1 MSVDPKLRVKQ
12 LIIGVQQDCGRYA
25 ELQQQLLRQHSLLAA
40 HDVNGLAE
48 HNQQQTQLM
57 AAVQQQA
64 QQRCQHLL
72 ALGLKPDEKGMATLI
87 AKLPASLQ
95 KNVASQWQQL
105 EQLLQQCLRQNELN
119 GRLLAGQIETIN
131 TLLEQEQP
139 YGKLESFPD

>member
-1 MSVDPKLRVKQ
+1 MSLDPKLRVKQ
-12 LIIGVQQDCGRYA
+12 LIIAIQQDCGRYA
-25 ELQQQLLRQHSLLAA
+25 ELQQVLLRQHSLLAA
-40 HDVNGLAE
+40 HDVDGLAE
-48 HNQQQTQLM
+48 HNQLQTQLM
-57 AAVQQQA
+57 VVVQQQA

-131 TLLEQEQP
+131 TLLGQEQP
-139 YGKLESFPD
+139 YGQLERFPD

>member
-48 HNQQQTQLM
+48 HNQRQTQLM

-131 TLLEQEQP
+131 TLLGQEQP
-139 YGKLESFPD
+139 YGQLERFPD

>member
-1 MSVDPKLRVKQ
+1 MSLDPKLRVKQ
-12 LIIGVQQDCGRYA
+12 LIIGIQQDCGRYA
-25 ELQQQLLRQHSLLAA
+25 ELQQLLLRQHSLLAA
-40 HDVNGLAE
+40 HDVDGLAE

-57 AAVQQQA
+57 VAVQQQA

-131 TLLEQEQP
+131 TLLGQEQP
-139 YGKLESFPD
+139 YGQLERFPD

>member
-1 MSVDPKLRVKQ
+1 MSLDPKLRVKQ
-12 LIIGVQQDCGRYA
+12 LIIGIQQDCGRYA
-25 ELQQQLLRQHSLLAA
+25 ELQQVLLRQHSLLAA
-40 HDVNGLAE
+40 HDVDGLAE
-48 HNQQQTQLM
+48 HNQLQTQLM
-57 AAVQQQA
+57 VVVQQQA

-105 EQLLQQCLRQNELN
+105 EQLLQQCLHQNELN

-131 TLLEQEQP
+131 TLLGQEQP
-139 YGKLESFPD
+139 YGQLERFPD

>member
-1 MSVDPKLRVKQ
+1 MSLDPKLRVKQ
-12 LIIGVQQDCGRYA
+12 LIIGIQQDCGRYA
-25 ELQQQLLRQHSLLAA
+25 ELQQVLLRQHSLLAA
-40 HDVNGLAE
+40 HDVDGLAE

-57 AAVQQQA
+57 IVVQQQA

-131 TLLEQEQP
+131 TLLGQEQP
-139 YGKLESFPD
+139 YGQLERFPD

>member
-1 MSVDPKLRVKQ
+1 MSVDPKQRVKQ
-12 LIIGVQQDCGRYA
+12 LIIGIQQDCGRYA
-25 ELQQQLLRQHSLLAA
+25 ELQQQLLRQHNLLAA

-57 AAVQQQA
+57 VAVQKQA

-72 ALGLKPDEKGMATLI
+72 ALGLKPDEKGMAILI

-95 KNVASQWQQL
+95 KNVTSQWQQL
-105 EQLLQQCLRQNELN
+105 EQLLHQCLRQNELN

-131 TLLEQEQP
+131 SLLGQEQP
-139 YGKLESFPD
+139 YGQLERFPD

>member
-131 TLLEQEQP
+131 TLLGQEQP
-139 YGKLESFPD
+139 DGKLESFPD

>member
-48 HNQQQTQLM
+48 HNQRQTQLM

-87 AKLPASLQ
+87 AKLPISLQ
-95 KNVASQWQQL
+95 KNVARQWQQL

-131 TLLEQEQP
+131 TLLGQEQP
-139 YGKLESFPD
+139 YGQLERFPD

>member
-131 TLLEQEQP
+131 TLLGQEQP
-139 YGKLESFPD
+139 YGQLERFPD

>member
-1 MSVDPKLRVKQ
+1 MSLDPKLRVKQ
-12 LIIGVQQDCGRYA
+12 LIIGIQQDCGRYA
-25 ELQQQLLRQHSLLAA
+25 ELQQLLLRQHSLLAA
-40 HDVNGLAE
+40 HDVDGLAE
-48 HNQQQTQLM
+48 HNQLQTQLM
-57 AAVQQQA
+57 VVVQQQA

-105 EQLLQQCLRQNELN
+105 ERLLQQCLRQNELN

-131 TLLEQEQP
+131 TLLGQEQP
-139 YGKLESFPD
+139 YGQLERFPD